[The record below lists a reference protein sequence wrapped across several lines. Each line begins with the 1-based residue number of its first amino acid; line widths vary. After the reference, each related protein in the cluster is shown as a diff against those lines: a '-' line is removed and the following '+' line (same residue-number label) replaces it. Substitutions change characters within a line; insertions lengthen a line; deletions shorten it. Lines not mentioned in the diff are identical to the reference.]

1 MSTWSWIS
9 RTRENIALELYV
21 NLLEKIHMVVEH
33 AVEALKAYSSTN
45 YEKLAEEWRRVFE
58 LEREADVVKRKII
71 EELSKG
77 LLHPIDREEVM
88 RLVITSDDIASK
100 AKAWTRRLTYAVHE
114 DLPLDIVNMA
124 IEIASNVREAVSLLT
139 EASRRLIEGDR
150 KRVLEIAEEVEH
162 VEERVDEARA
172 SILEKVLSYCSTA
185 KVSSCIL
192 IKEIVDIIEE
202 AADDCEDVA
211 DVLRSIV
218 LLR

>member
-21 NLLEKIHMVVEH
+21 NLLEKIYMVVEH

-100 AKAWTRRLTYAVHE
+100 AKAWTRRLTY
-114 DLPLDIVNMA
+114 
-124 IEIASNVREAVSLLT
+124 
-139 EASRRLIEGDR
+139 
-150 KRVLEIAEEVEH
+150 
-162 VEERVDEARA
+162 
-172 SILEKVLSYCSTA
+172 
-185 KVSSCIL
+185 
-192 IKEIVDIIEE
+192 
-202 AADDCEDVA
+202 
-211 DVLRSIV
+211 
-218 LLR
+218 

>member
-21 NLLEKIHMVVEH
+21 NLLEKIYMVVEH

-114 DLPLDIVNMA
+114 DLPLDIINMA
-124 IEIASNVREAVSLLT
+124 IEIASNVSEAVSLLT

-150 KRVLEIAEEVEH
+150 KRVLEIAEKVEH
-162 VEERVDEARA
+162 TEERVDEARA
-172 SILEKVLSYCSTA
+172 NILEKVLSYCSTA